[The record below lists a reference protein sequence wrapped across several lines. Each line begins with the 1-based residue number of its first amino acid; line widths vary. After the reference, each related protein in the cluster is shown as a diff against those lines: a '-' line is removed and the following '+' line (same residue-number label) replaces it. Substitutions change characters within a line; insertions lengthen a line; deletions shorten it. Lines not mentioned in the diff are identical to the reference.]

1 MKKIISILSCAL
13 TLTLTVSCD
22 WFKLDNQDGWDAT
35 VEGQILDA
43 GTNTPIQFEQGSS
56 TINVVEKGWK
66 AEANQ
71 AWYVKNNGS
80 YVNKLVFAGQYTMNT
95 LSSNFVAEPQNFE
108 LKKGDNKV
116 DFKVTP
122 YVRIENV
129 SFSMDGKKIK
139 ATCKVSS
146 SVDGV
151 NNIGEVRLCIAV
163 DRFVTHDNNGAAD
176 DPNALF
182 EHAKVDGSSAISI
195 LIDPDYVNDKGV
207 KVNAEEFQYDQV
219 HYVRIAALGAHYAI
233 VPEWDEDL
241 GTDWTRMGEATVEL
255 LPDYSN
261 FNEWMA
267 SIPHKI
273 VHHDAEYTADG
284 TVNPKNAYNY
294 SPVYKLDLTAGTFTE
309 VTDW

>member
-13 TLTLTVSCD
+13 TLTLASSCD
-22 WFKLDNQDGWDAT
+22 WFKLDNQDSWDAT

-56 TINVVEKGWK
+56 TIAVVEKGWQ

-71 AWYVKNNGS
+71 YWYVKSNGT
-80 YVNKLVFAGQYTMNT
+80 YVNKLVFAGQYVMNT

-122 YVRIENV
+122 YVRIDNV
-129 SFSMDGKKIK
+129 TFSMEGKKIK

-146 SVDGV
+146 PVAGV

-163 DRFVTHDNNGAAD
+163 DRFVSFGNNGASA
-176 DPNALF
+176 DPNAVVTDV
-182 EHAKVDGSSAISI
+182 KPDGSAGTLTLI
-195 LIDPDYVNDKGV
+195 IDPDYVNEKGV
-207 KVNAEEFQYDQV
+207 KVNATEFQYDQV
-219 HYVRIAALGAHYAI
+219 HYVRVAALGAHYAI
-233 VPEWDEDL
+233 IPEWEEEV
-241 GTDWTRMGEATVEL
+241 TEIDWDNFPWDQLAS
-255 LPDYSN
+255 DWSN
-261 FNEWMA
+261 FND
-267 SIPHKI
+267 IVVYKTTII
-273 VHHDAEYTADG
+273 VHPATYTNDG
-284 TVNPKNAYNY
+284 SVNPNNAYNY
-294 SPVYKLDLTAGTFTE
+294 SPVYKVDLKAGTFTE